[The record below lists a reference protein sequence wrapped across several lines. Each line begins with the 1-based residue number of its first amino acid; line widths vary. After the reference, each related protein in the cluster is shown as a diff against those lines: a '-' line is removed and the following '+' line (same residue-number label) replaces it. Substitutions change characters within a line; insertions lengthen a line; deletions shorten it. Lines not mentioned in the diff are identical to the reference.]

1 MDIWKYICPRID
13 KIMLKKKNK
22 FGGLPLYLEI
32 VLGEMT
38 S

>member
-22 FGGLPLYLEI
+22 FGGLPFPDFKALHQ
-32 VLGEMT
+32 